1 MKRSEH
7 FNVVAG
13 KWLNGYSLSV
23 SGIKYVISGVDS
35 DNSLVL
41 HCSDA
46 KDISCDYSD
55 LFIGSSHIFVNECDH
70 VICDARRVFVDE
82 QSHHELYVVN
92 KGDEWRSYW
101 VEDSYV
107 IGSNCCTIRSISDFL
122 REKSRFFCGDIV
134 AKYDG
139 GVPTYYFVDAFTDVS
154 GIFTV
159 VFSYLDSDGKIAH
172 CYSDKGMYRV
182 REEVAFEHWLSRG
195 FMYNAESNTL
205 CPISYELTDNSYVFY
220 CSDEPVPVLANWK
233 IGTYGFAKNKFPFI
247 VPFHKFNPDNI
258 GKSLQYNVIKQQ

>member
-23 SGIKYVISGVDS
+23 NGRKYAISGVS
-35 DNSLVL
+35 PDNKLVL
-41 HCSDA
+41 HCLDA
-46 KDISCDYSD
+46 NDIVCEYSD
-55 LFIGSSHIFVNECDH
+55 LSLGSSHIFVNECDH
-70 VICDARRVFVDE
+70 
-82 QSHHELYVVN
+82 ELYVVD

-195 FMYNAESNTL
+195 FMYNAESNTCL
-205 CPISYELTDNSYVFY
+205 LYTSPSPRD
-220 CSDEPVPVLANWK
+220 CS
-233 IGTYGFAKNKFPFI
+233 
-247 VPFHKFNPDNI
+247 
-258 GKSLQYNVIKQQ
+258 

>member
-23 SGIKYVISGVDS
+23 NGRKYAISGVS
-35 DNSLVL
+35 PDNKLVL
-41 HCSDA
+41 HCLDA
-46 KDISCDYSD
+46 NDIVCEYSD
-55 LFIGSSHIFVNECDH
+55 LSLGSSHIFVNDCDH
-70 VICDARRVFVDE
+70 VICDARRVFVDGK
-82 QSHHELYVVN
+82 SHHELYVVD

-101 VEDSYV
+101 VEGSYV
-107 IGSNCCTIRSISDFL
+107 IGANCCTIRFISDFL
-122 REKSRFFCGDIV
+122 REKNKFFCGDIV

-139 GVPTYYFVDAFTDVS
+139 GVPTYYFVDAFTDVM

-159 VFSYLDSDGKIAH
+159 VFRYLDSDGKIAH
-172 CYSDKGMYRV
+172 CYSDKGMYHV

-195 FMYNAESNTL
+195 FKYDNENNAL
-205 CPISYELTDNSYVFY
+205 CPIFYELTDNSYVFY
-220 CSDEPVPVLANWK
+220 CSDEPVSVLANWK
-233 IGTYGFAKNKFPFI
+233 IGTYGFAKDKFPLI

-258 GKSLQYNVIKQQ
+258 GGSLQHNVVKQQ

>member
-23 SGIKYVISGVDS
+23 NGRKYAISGVS
-35 DNSLVL
+35 PDNKLVL
-41 HCSDA
+41 HCLDA
-46 KDISCDYSD
+46 NDIVCEYSD
-55 LFIGSSHIFVNECDH
+55 LSLGSSHIFVNDCDH

-122 REKSRFFCGDIV
+122 REKSRFSVVTLWLSTMAVF
-134 AKYDG
+134 
-139 GVPTYYFVDAFTDVS
+139 PLTTLWMLLQMFR
-154 GIFTV
+154 
-159 VFSYLDSDGKIAH
+159 VFSRLCSATWIVMVKLLIAIPTRGCIVFVKRLRLSIGFPVDSCIMQKAIR
-172 CYSDKGMYRV
+172 C
-182 REEVAFEHWLSRG
+182 
-195 FMYNAESNTL
+195 
-205 CPISYELTDNSYVFY
+205 
-220 CSDEPVPVLANWK
+220 
-233 IGTYGFAKNKFPFI
+233 
-247 VPFHKFNPDNI
+247 VPFLM
-258 GKSLQYNVIKQQ
+258 S

>member
-23 SGIKYVISGVDS
+23 NGRKYAISGVS
-35 DNSLVL
+35 PDN
-41 HCSDA
+41 
-46 KDISCDYSD
+46 KNDIVCEYSD
-55 LFIGSSHIFVNECDH
+55 LSLGSSHIFVNDCDH
-70 VICDARRVFVDE
+70 VICDARRVFVDGK
-82 QSHHELYVVN
+82 SHHELYVVD

-101 VEDSYV
+101 VEGSYV
-107 IGSNCCTIRSISDFL
+107 IGANCCTIRSISDFL
-122 REKSRFFCGDIV
+122 REKNKFFCGDI
-134 AKYDG
+134 
-139 GVPTYYFVDAFTDVS
+139 VDAFTDVS

-195 FMYNAESNTL
+195 FMYN
-205 CPISYELTDNSYVFY
+205 YELTDNSYVFY
-220 CSDEPVPVLANWK
+220 CSDEPVSVLANWK

>member
-13 KWLNGYSLSV
+13 KWLNGYSLLV
-23 SGIKYVISGVDS
+23 NGRKYAISGVSS
-35 DNSLVL
+35 DNKLVL
-41 HCSDA
+41 HCLDA
-46 KDISCDYSD
+46 ND
-55 LFIGSSHIFVNECDH
+55 
-70 VICDARRVFVDE
+70 VD
-82 QSHHELYVVN
+82 

-101 VEDSYV
+101 VEGSYV
-107 IGSNCCTIRSISDFL
+107 IGANCCTIRSISDFL
-122 REKSRFFCGDIV
+122 REKNKFFCGDIV

-220 CSDEPVPVLANWK
+220 CSDEPVSVLANWK

>member
-13 KWLNGYSLSV
+13 KWLNVYSLSV
-23 SGIKYVISGVDS
+23 NGRKYAISGVS
-35 DNSLVL
+35 PDNKLVL
-41 HCSDA
+41 HCLDA
-46 KDISCDYSD
+46 NDIVCEYSD
-55 LFIGSSHIFVNECDH
+55 LSLGSSHIFVNECDH

-154 GIFTV
+154 GISRLCSATWIV
-159 VFSYLDSDGKIAH
+159 MVKLLIAIPTRGCIVFVKRLRLSIGFPVDSCIMQKAIR
-172 CYSDKGMYRV
+172 CVPS
-182 REEVAFEHWLSRG
+182 
-195 FMYNAESNTL
+195 FMS
-205 CPISYELTDNSYVFY
+205 
-220 CSDEPVPVLANWK
+220 
-233 IGTYGFAKNKFPFI
+233 
-247 VPFHKFNPDNI
+247 
-258 GKSLQYNVIKQQ
+258 

>member
-23 SGIKYVISGVDS
+23 NGRKYAISGVS
-35 DNSLVL
+35 PDNKLVL
-41 HCSDA
+41 HCLDA
-46 KDISCDYSD
+46 NDIVCEY
-55 LFIGSSHIFVNECDH
+55 
-70 VICDARRVFVDE
+70 
-82 QSHHELYVVN
+82 
-92 KGDEWRSYW
+92 
-101 VEDSYV
+101 
-107 IGSNCCTIRSISDFL
+107 SDFL
-122 REKSRFFCGDIV
+122 RDKSRFFCGDIV
-134 AKYDG
+134 SKYDG
-139 GVPTYYFVDAFTDVS
+139 GVPIYYFVDAFTDVS

-195 FMYNAESNTL
+195 FKYDNENNTL
-205 CPISYELTDNSYVFY
+205 CPIFYELTDNSYVFY
-220 CSDEPVPVLANWK
+220 CSDEPVSVLANWK
-233 IGTYGFAKNKFPFI
+233 IGTYGFAKDKFPLI

-258 GKSLQYNVIKQQ
+258 GGSLQHNVVKQQ

>member
-7 FNVVAG
+7 FNVFAV
-13 KWLNGYSLSV
+13 KCLNVYSLLV
-23 SGIKYVISGVDS
+23 NVRKYA
-35 DNSLVL
+35 N
-41 HCSDA
+41 
-46 KDISCDYSD
+46 DIVCEYSD
-55 LFIGSSHIFVNECDH
+55 LSLGSSHIFVNDCDH
-70 VICDARRVFVDE
+70 VICDARRLFVDGK
-82 QSHHELYVVN
+82 SHHDLYVVY

-101 VEDSYV
+101 VEFSYV
-107 IGSNCCTIRSISDFL
+107 IVANCCTIRSISDFL
-122 REKSRFFCGDIV
+122 REKNSGDIV
-134 AKYDG
+134 AKYDC

-154 GIFTV
+154 GIFTF

-182 REEVAFEHWLSRG
+182 REEFAFEHWLSRV

-220 CSDEPVPVLANWK
+220 CSDEPVSFLANWK

>member
-13 KWLNGYSLSV
+13 KCLNGYSLSV
-23 SGIKYVISGVDS
+23 NGRKYAISGVS
-35 DNSLVL
+35 PDNKLVL
-41 HCSDA
+41 HCLDA
-46 KDISCDYSD
+46 NDIVCEYSD
-55 LFIGSSHIFVNECDH
+55 LSLGSSHIF
-70 VICDARRVFVDE
+70 
-82 QSHHELYVVN
+82 VN

-122 REKSRFFCGDIV
+122 REKNKFFCGDIV

-205 CPISYELTDNSYVFY
+205 CPISYDNSYVFY
-220 CSDEPVPVLANWK
+220 CSDEPVSVLANWK
-233 IGTYGFAKNKFPFI
+233 IGT
-247 VPFHKFNPDNI
+247 
-258 GKSLQYNVIKQQ
+258 

>member
-23 SGIKYVISGVDS
+23 NGRKYAISGVS
-35 DNSLVL
+35 PDNKLVL
-41 HCSDA
+41 HCLDA
-46 KDISCDYSD
+46 NDIVCEYSD
-55 LFIGSSHIFVNECDH
+55 LSLGSSHIFVNDCDH
-70 VICDARRVFVDE
+70 VICDARRVFVDGK
-82 QSHHELYVVN
+82 SHHELYVVD

-101 VEDSYV
+101 VEFSYV
-107 IGSNCCTIRSISDFL
+107 IGANCCTIRSISDFL
-122 REKSRFFCGDIV
+122 REKNKFSV
-134 AKYDG
+134 
-139 GVPTYYFVDAFTDVS
+139 VTLWLSTM
-154 GIFTV
+154 V
-159 VFSYLDSDGKIAH
+159 VFRYLDSDGKIAH

-182 REEVAFEHWLSRG
+182 RAEVAFEHWLSRG

-220 CSDEPVPVLANWK
+220 CSDEPVSFLANWK

-247 VPFHKFNPDNI
+247 VPFHKFNPEI
-258 GKSLQYNVIKQQ
+258 LVKVCSTML